1 MSTKLSDHFVG
12 IAAKRLS
19 RVEIFS
25 NQHEFNGINRF
36 RDILG
41 KDRLNFAGSIIYFA
55 DDEDEVIDNPSDF
68 TWYDVRENNPS
79 RSPEF
84 RLYYSDNEIIRN
96 ASVGDLLIMGKT
108 VQNDLKVMVA
118 AQGSTSEKQLLYLF
132 GLEEVDNRFV
142 VRDYRE
148 DYADLGFA
156 GRYILESIG
165 VEINIP
171 NEPDYLALMLDRFGL
186 SFPSTAIFS
195 EFARSTVL
203 HVSPLDDPDGA
214 LMSWWEREGELLR
227 VFERAVV
234 GEKIREGFGEDVDA
248 FLKFALTVINR
259 RKSRA
264 GHSFENHLR
273 HIFDVC
279 DVKYSKGAKTERNN
293 RPDFIFPSSESYHDI
308 TFPAERLFMLG
319 VKTTAKDRWRQ
330 VLSEADR
337 ISAKHLITLEPAISK
352 NQTDEMIAQ
361 NLQLIIPSPLHQT
374 YLDSQLEHIINIKSF
389 IRYLS
394 PDTVGSF

>member
-1 MSTKLSDHFVG
+1 MIEHFRKISENVLCPESENDVIHIAQGFVDTSVFLHITFDLRNPEKLIGFDALF
-12 IAAKRLS
+12 IIFPAK
-19 RVEIFS
+19 
-25 NQHEFNGINRF
+25 
-36 RDILG
+36 
-41 KDRLNFAGSIIYFA
+41 AM
-55 DDEDEVIDNPSDF
+55 
-68 TWYDVRENNPS
+68 
-79 RSPEF
+79 PEF
-84 RLYYSDNEIIRN
+84 SIYEYGEFN
-96 ASVGDLLIMGKT
+96 ASVGDLVIMGKT

-186 SFPSTAIFS
+186 SFPSTAIFL

-234 GEKIREGFGEDVDA
+234 GEKIREGFREDVDA

-273 HIFDVC
+273 HIFDVG

-293 RPDFIFPSSESYHDI
+293 RPDFIFP
-308 TFPAERLFMLG
+308 L
-319 VKTTAKDRWRQ
+319 KT
-330 VLSEADR
+330 R
-337 ISAKHLITLEPAISK
+337 IFL
-352 NQTDEMIAQ
+352 
-361 NLQLIIPSPLHQT
+361 
-374 YLDSQLEHIINIKSF
+374 
-389 IRYLS
+389 
-394 PDTVGSF
+394 